1 MPSFILVP
9 PLVSNV
15 KGTLEITNLRNL
27 VSITTGAVVTIP
39 RGVSI
44 RIRCIATG
52 IPQPNITWY
61 QHRENMEDR
70 HPIMQNDAV
79 KVMYD
84 NSLWIS
90 HTSVTDA
97 AYYTCVAS
105 NIAGKDEGTTVL
117 NIGSKGVQNCLM
129 VLYCIVYVLLHS
141 FCRVHAKCD
150 PPLPV

>member
-1 MPSFILVP
+1 
-9 PLVSNV
+9 
-15 KGTLEITNLRNL
+15 
-27 VSITTGAVVTIP
+27 
-39 RGVSI
+39 
-44 RIRCIATG
+44 
-52 IPQPNITWY
+52 
-61 QHRENMEDR
+61 MEDR

-117 NIGSKGVQNCLM
+117 NIGSKEVQNYLM
-129 VLYCIVYVLLHS
+129 VLYRTVYVLLHFFLS
-141 FCRVHAKCD
+141 VHAKCD
-150 PPLPV
+150 RPLLV

>member
-1 MPSFILVP
+1 MLSFISVP
-9 PLVSNV
+9 PLISNV
-15 KGTLEITNLRNL
+15 KGTFEITDLRNL

-44 RIRCIATG
+44 RIKCIATG

-117 NIGSKGVQNCLM
+117 NVGSKGVQNYPM
-129 VLYCIVYVLLHS
+129 VLYCLCFAS
-141 FCRVHAKCD
+141 FFLSCACEV
-150 PPLPV
+150 

>member
-1 MPSFILVP
+1 
-9 PLVSNV
+9 
-15 KGTLEITNLRNL
+15 
-27 VSITTGAVVTIP
+27 
-39 RGVSI
+39 
-44 RIRCIATG
+44 
-52 IPQPNITWY
+52 
-61 QHRENMEDR
+61 MEDR

-129 VLYCIVYVLLHS
+129 VLNCIVYVLLHS